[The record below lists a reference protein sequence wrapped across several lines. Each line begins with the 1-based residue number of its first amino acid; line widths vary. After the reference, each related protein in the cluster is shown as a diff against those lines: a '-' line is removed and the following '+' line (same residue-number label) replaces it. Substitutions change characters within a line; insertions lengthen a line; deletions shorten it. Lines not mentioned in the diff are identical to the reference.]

1 MKYYLVSV
9 ARKNSDEKATIV
21 SVGKRMKIV
30 KDLRD
35 AYAILFM
42 EEITE
47 EEYIEFNDFLDA

>member
-1 MKYYLVSV
+1 M